1 MAKFSRR
8 PLDRGE
14 VLGRDSARL
23 HVRLR
28 PHDRLAHLRAPLRY
42 LQSSQVSQMLIGIS
56 RKL

>member
-1 MAKFSRR
+1 MAKFYRR

-28 PHDRLAHLRAPLRY
+28 PHDRLAHLRATLRH
-42 LQSSQVSQMLIGIS
+42 LQSSHVSRDACTQSGL
-56 RKL
+56 